1 MTEIIFL
8 EMRNFVS
15 LEEAKERLARKL
27 IEMMGSSLSEATIR
41 LAVEKLTA
49 EDFKDGEDF
58 YYKLRICQIDKSE
71 LEKVLTPIDFSWSN
85 DRGKWGVDGG
95 TEKES
100 VRILVGEATIG
111 EDLHHFANEN
121 GNLKWKRDKVKKPSF
136 QAEKPM
142 ILLLNSYEWEQES
155 LEEWEAE
162 ENYLLLYSYPPTSG
176 RTSAINWF
184 FRLHYFFEQI

>member
-1 MTEIIFL
+1 MKERLFL
-8 EMRNFVS
+8 EMRKFVS
-15 LEEAKERLARKL
+15 LEEAKERLVRKL
-27 IEMMGSSLSEATIR
+27 IEMMGSSLSEAAIR

-111 EDLHHFANEN
+111 ENSYCFANEN
-121 GNLKWKRDKVKKPSF
+121 GTRKMEQAEVKKPSF

-162 ENYLLLYSYPPTSG
+162 ENYLLLYS
-176 RTSAINWF
+176 
-184 FRLHYFFEQI
+184 